1 MGGTVIL
8 PGTHLASTVRPL
20 TATMEHHSPPWPAEF
35 YEEPFHMAVVQ
46 LEPGQCLIFSK
57 RLLHASKP
65 YTGLGQRRTVFFYKY
80 MPEGAQ
86 REDVPVRRRFYLALP
101 GLSEAQK
108 VIMSWPDGERP
119 PPSAR
124 QCTCSCCWGGQAMS
138 WHHDGAIAVGCSC
151 QSNKFGIPHCLV

>member
-1 MGGTVIL
+1 M
-8 PGTHLASTVRPL
+8 PHLLEA
-20 TATMEHHSPPWPAEF
+20 PAPRLE
-35 YEEPFHMAVVQ
+35 AVHWAG
-46 LEPGQCLIFSK
+46 PAAHRFFS
-57 RLLHASKP
+57 H
-65 YTGLGQRRTVFFYKY
+65 KY